1 MPGVSPDLSFPGRE
15 LAPGL
20 AVSYLRLM
28 DAIRLSPPRRL
39 SLPVSNRWGDGRMRV
54 LDFGDPERPVDL
66 VFVHANGFNALTY
79 RTLLAPLS
87 GSLRIWAPDLRGHGA
102 TTLPAEAGGRRHWHD
117 HRDDLV
123 AVLDALDGPP
133 VVLAG
138 HSMGATSAL
147 LAAAERPDRIANLV
161 LLDPVIWS
169 RWVVAAF
176 RLPLLDRLAGRI
188 PLVRSARR
196 RRAVFD
202 SREQA
207 MAAYLGRG
215 AFRGWPERMLVD
227 YLADGL
233 VETPDGLTLAC
244 DPAWEASNYAAQGH
258 DPWRAL
264 KRLACPVRILKGETG
279 SPCHLPPTP
288 RGLPHV
294 TVEVVPGGTHFFP
307 MLQADI
313 ARDALFD
320 AAV

>member
-1 MPGVSPDLSFPGRE
+1 
-15 LAPGL
+15 
-20 AVSYLRLM
+20 M

-39 SLPVSNRWGDGRMRV
+39 SLPVSNPGGEGLMHV
-54 LDFGDPERPVDL
+54 LDFGDPKRPVDI

-102 TTLPAEAGGRRHWHD
+102 TTLPAVADGRRHWHD

-123 AVLDALDGPP
+123 ALLEALEGPP

-138 HSMGATSAL
+138 HSMGGTSAL
-147 LAAAERPDRIANLV
+147 LAAAERPDRVSSLV
-161 LLDPVIWS
+161 LFDPVIWS
-169 RWVVAAF
+169 RWAVAAF
-176 RLPLLDRLAGRI
+176 QLPLLDRIASRI
-188 PLVRSARR
+188 PLVKNALRR
-196 RRAVFD
+196 RKVFD

-207 MAAYLGRG
+207 MTAYLGRG
-215 AFRGWPERMLVD
+215 AFKGWPEMMLAD

-233 VETPDGLTLAC
+233 VEAPDGFVLAC
-244 DPAWEASNYAAQGH
+244 DPAWEASNYAAQSH

-264 KRLACPVRILKGETG
+264 KRLDRPVRVLKADTG
-279 SPCHLPPTP
+279 SPCHLSDNVRSLP
-288 RGLPHV
+288 RLK
-294 TVEVVPGGTHFFP
+294 VETVPGGTHFFP

>member
-1 MPGVSPDLSFPGRE
+1 
-15 LAPGL
+15 
-20 AVSYLRLM
+20 M

-39 SLPVSNRWGDGRMRV
+39 SLALSNRWGSGRMSV
-54 LDFGDPERPVDL
+54 LDFGDPKRPVDL
-66 VFVHANGFNALTY
+66 IFIHANGFNALTY

-87 GSLRIWAPDLRGHGA
+87 GSLRIWAPDLRGHGG
-102 TTLPAEAGGRRHWHD
+102 TTLPAEGGGRRDWHD

-123 AVLDALDGPP
+123 SLLDALDGPP
-133 VVLAG
+133 VILAG
-138 HSMGATSAL
+138 HSMGGTSAV
-147 LAAAERPDRIANLV
+147 LAAAERPDRVGGLV
-161 LLDPVIWS
+161 LFDPVIWH
-169 RWVVAAF
+169 RWAVAAF
-176 RLPLLDRLAGRI
+176 QLPLIDRIAARI
-188 PLVRSARR
+188 PLVRSALR

-215 AFRGWPERMLVD
+215 AFRGWPEMMLAD

-233 VETPDGLTLAC
+233 VETPEGFTLAC
-244 DPAWEASNYAAQGH
+244 DPAWEASNYAAQSH

-264 KRLACPVRILKGETG
+264 KRLDCPVTVLKGEAG
-279 SPCHLPPTP
+279 STCALPENP

-294 TVEVVPGGTHFFP
+294 TVGTVRGGTHFFP
-307 MLQADI
+307 MLQADV

>member
-1 MPGVSPDLSFPGRE
+1 
-15 LAPGL
+15 
-20 AVSYLRLM
+20 M

-39 SLPVSNRWGDGRMRV
+39 SLALSNRWGSGRMSV
-54 LDFGDPERPVDL
+54 LDFGDPKRPVDL
-66 VFVHANGFNALTY
+66 IFIHANGFNALTY

-87 GSLRIWAPDLRGHGA
+87 GSLRIWAPDLRGHGG
-102 TTLPAEAGGRRHWHD
+102 TTLPAEGGGRRDWHD

-123 AVLDALDGPP
+123 SLLDALDGPP
-133 VVLAG
+133 VILAG
-138 HSMGATSAL
+138 HSMGGTSAV
-147 LAAAERPDRIANLV
+147 LAAAERPDRVGGLV
-161 LLDPVIWS
+161 LFDPVIWH
-169 RWVVAAF
+169 RWAVAAF
-176 RLPLLDRLAGRI
+176 KLPLIDRIAARI
-188 PLVRSARR
+188 PLVRSALR

-215 AFRGWPERMLVD
+215 AFRGWPEMMLAD

-233 VETPDGLTLAC
+233 VETSEGFTLAC

-264 KRLACPVRILKGETG
+264 KRLDCPVTVLKGEAG
-279 SPCHLPPTP
+279 STCALPENP

-294 TVEVVPGGTHFFP
+294 TVGTVRGGTHFFP
-307 MLQADI
+307 MLQADV

>member
-1 MPGVSPDLSFPGRE
+1 
-15 LAPGL
+15 
-20 AVSYLRLM
+20 M

-39 SLPVSNRWGDGRMRV
+39 TVPVSNRWGSGQMSV
-54 LDFGDPERPVDL
+54 LDFGDANRPVDL
-66 VFVHANGFNALTY
+66 IFVHANGFNALTY

-87 GSLRIWAPDLRGHGA
+87 GSLRIWAPDLRGHGG
-102 TTLPAEAGGRRHWHD
+102 TNLPADPRGRRSWAD

-123 AVLDALDGPP
+123 ALLDTLDGPP

-138 HSMGATSAL
+138 HSMGGTSAL
-147 LAAAERPDRIANLV
+147 LAAAERPDRVSRLL

-169 RWVVAAF
+169 RLTVLAF
-176 RLPLLDRLAGRI
+176 KLPLLDRIASRI
-188 PLVRSARR
+188 PLVRNARR

-207 MAAYLGRG
+207 MAAYTGRG
-215 AFRGWPERMLVD
+215 AFRGWPEMMLAD
-227 YLADGL
+227 YLAEGL
-233 VETPDGLTLAC
+233 VETGEGLTLAC
-244 DPAWEASNYAAQGH
+244 PPEWEASNYAAQSH

-264 KRLACPVRILKGETG
+264 KRLDRPVRILKGEAG
-279 SPCHLPPTP
+279 STCHLSGTP

-294 TVEVVPGGTHFFP
+294 TVETVHGGTHFFP
-307 MLQADI
+307 MLQADV

>member
-1 MPGVSPDLSFPGRE
+1 
-15 LAPGL
+15 
-20 AVSYLRLM
+20 M

-39 SLPVSNRWGDGRMRV
+39 SLPVPDRGGEGAISV
-54 LDFGDPERPVDL
+54 LEFGDPDRPVDL

-87 GSLRIWAPDLRGHGA
+87 GGLRIWAPDLRGHGG
-102 TTLPAEAGGRRHWHD
+102 TTLPTGIGGRRDWHD

-123 AVLDALDGPP
+123 ALLDVLDGPP

-147 LAAAERPDRIANLV
+147 LAAAERPANVAGLV

-169 RWVVAAF
+169 RWAVAAF
-176 RLPLLDRLAGRI
+176 KLPLLDRLASRI
-188 PLVRSARR
+188 PLVRNALR

-207 MAAYLGRG
+207 MAAYSGRG
-215 AFRGWPERMLVD
+215 AFRGWPEMMLAD

-233 VETPDGLTLAC
+233 TETADGFTLAC
-244 DPAWEASNYAAQGH
+244 APAWEASNYAAQSH

-264 KRLACPVRILKGETG
+264 KRLDCPVTVLKGEVG
-279 SPCHLPPTP
+279 AVCALGNNP
-288 RGLPHV
+288 RGLPRV
-294 TVEVVPGGTHFFP
+294 TVRTVPGGTHFFP
-307 MLQADI
+307 MLQPDV

-320 AAV
+320 ATV

>member
-1 MPGVSPDLSFPGRE
+1 
-15 LAPGL
+15 
-20 AVSYLRLM
+20 M

-39 SLPVSNRWGDGRMRV
+39 SLPGSNRGGDGLMHV
-54 LDFGDPERPVDL
+54 LDFGDPKRPVDI

-102 TTLPAEAGGRRHWHD
+102 TTLPAVADGRRHWHD

-123 AVLDALDGPP
+123 ALLDALEGPP

-138 HSMGATSAL
+138 HSMGGTSAL
-147 LAAAERPDRIANLV
+147 LAAAERPDRVSSLV
-161 LLDPVIWS
+161 LFDPVIWS
-169 RWVVAAF
+169 RWAVAAF
-176 RLPLLDRLAGRI
+176 QLPLLDRIASRI
-188 PLVRSARR
+188 PLVKNALRR
-196 RRAVFD
+196 RKVFD

-207 MAAYLGRG
+207 MTAYLGRG
-215 AFRGWPERMLVD
+215 AFKGWPEMMLAD

-233 VETPDGLTLAC
+233 VEATDGLTLAC
-244 DPAWEASNYAAQGH
+244 DPAWEASNYAAQSH

-264 KRLACPVRILKGETG
+264 KRLDRPVRVLKAETG
-279 SPCHLPPTP
+279 SPCHLAEDARPLP
-288 RGLPHV
+288 RLK
-294 TVEVVPGGTHFFP
+294 VETVPGGSHFFP